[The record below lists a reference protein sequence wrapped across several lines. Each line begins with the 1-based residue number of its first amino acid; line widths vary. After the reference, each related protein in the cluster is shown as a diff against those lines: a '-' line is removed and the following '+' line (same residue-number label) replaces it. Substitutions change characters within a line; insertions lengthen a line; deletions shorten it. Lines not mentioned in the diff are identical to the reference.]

1 MTPALTFFV
10 GLGMLILF
18 GWYFA
23 TDQGPRKRLLAT
35 TLMVLLVVFSI
46 AAIWPPQKKIALGLD
61 IQGGTSFLIRL
72 VPGDKQITK
81 GMLEQAVEV
90 IRKRID
96 TFGVSEPIISPVGS
110 DRILVQIP
118 GLDTAKIQE
127 ARDQLSRVA
136 KLEFRLVYPD
146 NGEKL
151 RAIDEGK
158 DVIPPE
164 YRIDTHKL
172 AAEGGSMTNEFGE
185 TVAGSKEKPK
195 EERLLV
201 KKKADL
207 SGDRVSSAG
216 ASYEKDGWVVHLRFD
231 PEGAKKFGDIT
242 AAHVH
247 HRFAIVLDGVIQSAP
262 VIQDA
267 IYGGDAQITGRF
279 TEEEARGLASV
290 LENPLQTPVSIEEER
305 SISPTLGLDSIR
317 ASILAGLVGLVIT
330 LICVAIYYKIPGL
343 VANLALIINLI
354 LLVGALTMFHFV
366 LTLPGIA
373 GIILTI
379 GLSVDANVL
388 IYERLREEMALGKSL
403 KVALNTAYEKAFSS
417 IFDANVTT
425 LITAAILF
433 WKATGPVKGFAISL
447 TLGILASLFTALIVG
462 RSCLGWLVDTG
473 RLKRI
478 SMLHLISSKNINFLG
493 KGFIACMI
501 SLALL
506 LAGAAAFYIR
516 GEKNFGVDF
525 RGGDLITLSA
535 PGKIDIGQV
544 RNALKPIGFAD
555 ASIQESTQGG
565 KSYITIR
572 TPLNT
577 SDRVEKQIIQT
588 LPSAGFNVE
597 GSERV
602 GALVGG
608 ELAKSS
614 LIALGL
620 GILGILIF
628 VTFRFELSFAVGA
641 IVALLHDVLMT
652 VGMFA
657 LLGRELTLTMVGAVL
672 TIAGY
677 SINDTIVV
685 YDRIREGLASGR
697 RGTIEEIMN
706 SSINQTL
713 SRTILTSTVTLI
725 PIFCLFLFGGAVLRD
740 FSLAIIIGV
749 VVGTYSSIFIASP
762 IVLWWSRARGRG
774 AAALRREV
782 TEKATTAANPLAQ
795 R

>member
-10 GLGMLILF
+10 GLVVLVLF

-23 TDQGPRKRLLAT
+23 TDQGLRKRLLAL
-35 TLMVLLVVFSI
+35 TLTALLVTFSI
-46 AAIWPPQKKIALGLD
+46 VTIWPPQKKIALGLD

-72 VPGDKQITK
+72 VPGDKTINK
-81 GMLEQAVEV
+81 GMLDQAVEV
-90 IRKRID
+90 IRKRVD
-96 TFGVSEPIISPVGS
+96 YFGASEPIISPVGN

-146 NGEKL
+146 NGERL
-151 RAIDEGK
+151 RAIDAGQQ
-158 DVIPPE
+158 VIPPE
-164 YRIDTHKL
+164 YRIEVYKHQ
-172 AAEGGSMTNEFGE
+172 AEGN
-185 TVAGSKEKPK
+185 EKPI

-207 SGDRVSSAG
+207 GGDRVS
-216 ASYEKDGWVVHLRFD
+216 ASNAYYGNEGWTVQLKFD
-231 PEGAKKFGDIT
+231 SEGGKKFGQIT
-242 AAHVH
+242 EQYKG

-262 VIQDA
+262 VIRDA
-267 IYGGDAQITGRF
+267 IYGGDAVITGKF
-279 TEEEARGLASV
+279 SEQEARELASV

-305 SISPTLGLDSIR
+305 SVSPTLGLDSIR
-317 ASILAGLVGLVIT
+317 ASILAGLVGLAIT
-330 LICVAIYYKIPGL
+330 LVCVAIYYKIPGL
-343 VANLALIINLI
+343 IANLALIINLI
-354 LLVGALTMFHFV
+354 LLIGALTMFRFV

-403 KVALNTAYEKAFSS
+403 KVAVKAAYEKAFSS

-433 WKATGPVKGFAISL
+433 WKASGPVKGFAISL

-462 RSCLGWLVDTG
+462 RNSLGWFVDTE

-478 SMLHLISSKNINFLG
+478 SMLHLISSQRINFLG
-493 KGFIACMI
+493 KGFLACMC

-506 LAGAAAFYIR
+506 LAGAMAFYTR
-516 GEKNFGVDF
+516 GDRNFGVDF
-525 RGGDLITLSA
+525 RGGDLVTMSA
-535 PGKIDIGQV
+535 PDKIDIGEV
-544 RNALKPIGFAD
+544 RNALKPIGFGD
-555 ASIQESTQGG
+555 ASIQESAQGG
-565 KSYITIR
+565 KSYITVR

-577 SDRVEKQIIQT
+577 SDKVEKQIIQAM
-588 LPSAGFNVE
+588 PNAAFKVE

-608 ELAKSS
+608 ELAKNS

-652 VGMFA
+652 VGMFS

-725 PIFCLFLFGGAVLRD
+725 PILCLFFFGGAVLRD

-762 IVLWWSRARGRG
+762 IVLWWTRARGRG
-774 AAALRREV
+774 TTSLRREV
-782 TEKATTAANPLAQ
+782 TEKATSAANPLAQ

>member
-10 GLGMLILF
+10 GLVMLVLF

-35 TLMVLLVVFSI
+35 TLMLMLVIFSI
-46 AAIWPPQKKIALGLD
+46 ITIWPPQKKIALGLD

-72 VPGDKQITK
+72 KGDKDVTK
-81 GMLEQAVEV
+81 GMLDQAVEV
-90 IRKRID
+90 IRKRVD
-96 TFGVSEPIISPVGS
+96 YFGASEPIISPVGN

-146 NGEKL
+146 NGQRLK
-151 RAIDEGK
+151 AIDEGK
-158 DVIPPE
+158 DVIPPD
-164 YRIDTHKL
+164 YRIETYKL
-172 AAEGGSMTNEFGE
+172 RKEGNEP
-185 TVAGSKEKPK
+185 AR

-207 SGDRVSSAG
+207 GGDHVTQAAPRYGNEGWEVQL
-216 ASYEKDGWVVHLRFD
+216 KFDG
-231 PEGAKKFGDIT
+231 EGTKKFGQIT
-242 AAHVH
+242 EANVN

-262 VIQDA
+262 VIKTA
-267 IYGGDAQITGRF
+267 IYGGDAVISGGGMG
-279 TEEEARGLASV
+279 EEEARGLASV

-305 SISPTLGLDSIR
+305 SVSPTLGMDSIR
-317 ASILAGLVGLVIT
+317 SSILAGLLGLAIT
-330 LICVAIYYKIPGL
+330 LVCVAIYYKIPGL

-354 LLVGALTMFHFV
+354 LLIGALTMFRFV

-403 KVALNTAYEKAFSS
+403 KVAVKAAYEKAFSS

-433 WKATGPVKGFAISL
+433 WQASGPVKGFAISL

-462 RSCLGWLVDTG
+462 RNFLGWFVDTE

-478 SMLHLISSKNINFLG
+478 SMLHLISSKHIDFLG
-493 KGFIACMI
+493 KGFLACMC

-506 LAGAAAFYIR
+506 LAGATAFYIR
-516 GEKNFGVDF
+516 GERNFGVDF
-525 RGGDLITLSA
+525 RGGDLITMSA
-535 PGKIDIGQV
+535 PNKIDVGQV
-544 RNALKPIGFAD
+544 RDALKPIGFAD
-555 ASIQESTQGG
+555 ASIQESAQGG

-577 SDRVEKQIIQT
+577 SDKAEKQIIQT
-588 LPSAGFNVE
+588 MPNVGFKVE

-608 ELAKSS
+608 ELAKNS

-697 RGTIEEIMN
+697 RGSIEQIMN
-706 SSINQTL
+706 ESINQTL

-725 PIFCLFLFGGAVLRD
+725 PILCLFLFGGPVLRD

-762 IVLWWSRARGRG
+762 IVLWWTRARGRSTVS
-774 AAALRREV
+774 LRREV
-782 TEKATTAANPLAQ
+782 TEKTSTAANPLAQ

>member
-1 MTPALTFFV
+1 MTPALTFLA
-10 GLGMLILF
+10 GLAMLVLF

-23 TDQGPRKRLLAT
+23 TDQGLRKRLLAM
-35 TLMVLLVVFSI
+35 TLMLLLVVSSI
-46 AAIWPPQKKIALGLD
+46 VTIWPPQKKIALGLD

-72 VPGDKQITK
+72 KGGDKEVTK
-81 GMLEQAVEV
+81 GMLDQAVEV

-96 TFGVSEPIISPVGS
+96 TFGVSEPIISPVAN

-146 NGEKL
+146 NGDRL
-151 RAIDEGK
+151 RQIDEGK
-158 DVIPPE
+158 QVIPPD
-164 YRIDTHKL
+164 YRIETYKL
-172 AAEGGSMTNEFGE
+172 SAEGAPMTNEFGE
-185 TVAGSKEKPK
+185 AVAGAKEKPR

-216 ASYEKDGWVVHLRFD
+216 ASYERDGWVVHLRFD
-231 PEGAKKFGDIT
+231 SEGAKKFGDIT

-290 LENPLQTPVSIEEER
+290 LQNPLQTPVSIEEER
-305 SISPTLGLDSIR
+305 SVSPTLGLDSIR
-317 ASILAGLVGLVIT
+317 ASILAGLVGLAIT
-330 LICVAIYYKIPGL
+330 LVCVAVYYKIPGL
-343 VANLALIINLI
+343 IANLALIINLI

-433 WKATGPVKGFAISL
+433 WQATGPVKGFAISL

-462 RSCLGWLVDTG
+462 RNCLGWLVDTG

-478 SMLHLISSKNINFLG
+478 SMLHLISAQNINFLG
-493 KGFIACMI
+493 KGFIACMC

-506 LAGAAAFYIR
+506 LAGAFAFYQR
-516 GEKNFGVDF
+516 GERNFGVDF

-544 RNALKPIGFAD
+544 RGALKPIGFAD
-555 ASIQESTQGG
+555 ASIQESAQVGR
-565 KSYITIR
+565 SYITIR

-577 SDRVEKQIIQT
+577 SDKVEKQVMQT
-588 LPSAGFNVE
+588 LPSSGFRIE

-608 ELAKSS
+608 ELAKNS

-628 VTFRFELSFAVGA
+628 VTFRFELAFAVGA

-652 VGMFA
+652 VGMFS
-657 LLGRELTLTMVGAVL
+657 LLGRELTLTMIGAVL

-697 RGTIEEIMN
+697 RGSIEEIMN

-725 PIFCLFLFGGAVLRD
+725 PILCLFFFGGAVLRD

-762 IVLWWSRARGRG
+762 IVLWWTRARGGG
-774 AAALRREV
+774 ATALRREI
-782 TEKATTAANPLAQ
+782 TEKATAANPLAQ